1 MKRKLL
7 IMALAAVLCLLAA
20 VPALAADT
28 FAFAERS
35 IRVFE
40 DEEVALA
47 LRQEGKYAEGEI
59 TFSSDNA
66 RALTVSDDGTVTP
79 VAKGRAT
86 VTATLKQN
94 GKTVRRATVEIQVI
108 RRVTKVTLSRKSLT
122 VMEAGDPLLDG
133 VLTAAD
139 DMDLPVIVLPVSR
152 GVNLSASCTPEDAN
166 NRRVEYAS
174 SDVGIA
180 KVSKEGNLRGMEAGE
195 CVLTV
200 SSVQNPEIVELYR
213 VLVVEPV
220 KKISIEAPSKTMFA
234 GETME
239 LDAVCSPD
247 KASIRKVTWTSKRPS
262 VATVDENGV
271 VTGVAKGQ
279 ATIEATALDG
289 SKVTGSFTVNVQQEV
304 TSITLKQ
311 DNVTVATKRQ
321 VQVNASAQ
329 PAEANNR
336 QVSWES
342 SDESIATV
350 KAGTITGI
358 SPGTCYVTARSVSNP
373 SVSASLM
380 VTVYQPATKIS
391 FTTQNGISFH
401 KGTSQQ
407 LDWVIEPS
415 NTTNK
420 AVTFKSNAPKIA
432 TVDEYGVVTGIS
444 RGSATITV
452 TTADGSNKSANIK
465 VNVTQ
470 PVEGVNLPQYTYY
483 VPIGRGVNIKAAVQ
497 PSDANNQKVNWDI
510 ADPTIASVRSN
521 GTSTGKVTGN
531 WPGTTVVTTTTEEG
545 GFTASANVEVGDY
558 DNAVRLE
565 NLEIT
570 ADNKI
575 RIVLWNTSNYTI
587 TRVKFRV
594 LCYDTMNYPLIC
606 NTDGV
611 TNGFDGSYP
620 LTLNPGERTQHGR
633 FNFGNYRESGTLG
646 SVTLIIT
653 GFTFDNGQEWKISE
667 EYWVA
672 TQPAYS
678 RNMWTPTPTPVP
690 VPGSDGGANG

>member
-7 IMALAAVLCLLAA
+7 IVALAAVLCLLAA

-28 FAFAERS
+28 FVFTEKS
-35 IRVFE
+35 IRMFE
-40 DEEVALA
+40 DEEITLE
-47 LRQEGKYAEGEI
+47 LRQEGKYADGEI

-66 RALTVSDDGTVTP
+66 RAVTVSDNGTLTP

-86 VTATLKQN
+86 ITAALKQD
-94 GKTVRRATVEIQVI
+94 GKTVRRATIEVQVI
-108 RRVTKVTLSRKSLT
+108 RRVTKVTLSRKNLT
-122 VMEAGDPLLDG
+122 VVEQDDPILDG
-133 VLTAAD
+133 VLSTAD
-139 DMDLPVIVLPVSR
+139 GLPVIMLPASKSVQ
-152 GVNLSASCTPEDAN
+152 LSAACTPDDAN
-166 NRRVEYAS
+166 NRRVAYAT

-180 KVSKEGNLRGMEAGE
+180 KVSAEGSLRGVEAGE

-200 SSVQNPEIVELYR
+200 SSVQNPE
-213 VLVVEPV
+213 VVEEFRVVVVQPV
-220 KKISIEAPSKTMFA
+220 KKISIEAASKTLFA
-234 GETME
+234 GESME

-247 KASIRKVTWTSKRPS
+247 NATIRKVTWSSKRPG
-262 VATVDENGV
+262 VATVDANGV
-271 VTGVAKGQ
+271 VTGVSKGQ
-279 ATIEATALDG
+279 ATIEATAMDG
-289 SKVTGSFTVNVQQEV
+289 TKITGSFTVTVQQEV

-311 DNVTVATKRQ
+311 DAVNVAVKRQ

-336 QVSWES
+336 QVTWET
-342 SDESIATV
+342 SDSSIATV
-350 KAGTITGI
+350 KSGTITGVG
-358 SPGTCYVTARSVSNP
+358 PGTCYVTARSVSNP
-373 SVSASLM
+373 NVTASVM
-380 VTVYQPATKIS
+380 VTVYQPATKVS

-407 LDWVIEPS
+407 LDWVVEPS

-432 TVDEYGVVTGIS
+432 TVDEYGVVTGVS

-465 VNVTQ
+465 VNITQ

-483 VPIGRGVNIKAAVQ
+483 VPIGRGVNIKASVQ
-497 PSDANNQKVNWDI
+497 PSNANNQNVSWDI
-510 ADPTIASVRSN
+510 ADSSIASVRSN

-531 WPGTTVVTTTTEEG
+531 WPGTTVVTTTTEDG

-565 NLEIT
+565 NLEIS

-587 TRVKFRV
+587 TRVKFRIR
-594 LCYDTMNYPLIC
+594 CYDTMNYPLIC

-633 FNFGNYRESGTLG
+633 FNFGNYVESGTLG

-653 GFTFDNGQEWKISE
+653 GFTFDNGQEWNIPE

-678 RNMWTPTPTPVP
+678 RYMWTPTPTPVP
-690 VPGSDGGANG
+690 APGSDGGANG

>member
-7 IMALAAVLCLLAA
+7 IVALTAVLCLLAA
-20 VPALAADT
+20 VPAMAADT
-28 FAFAERS
+28 FVFTEKN
-35 IRVFE
+35 IRMFE
-40 DEEVALA
+40 DEEITLE
-47 LRQEGKYAEGEI
+47 LRQEGKYADGEI
-59 TFSSDNA
+59 AFSSDNA
-66 RALTVSDDGTVTP
+66 RAVTVSDNGTLTP

-86 VTATLKQN
+86 ITAALKQN
-94 GKTVRRATVEIQVI
+94 GKTVRRATIEVQVI
-108 RRVTKVTLSRKSLT
+108 RRVTKVTLSRKNLT
-122 VMEAGDPLLDG
+122 VIEQDDPILDG
-133 VLTAAD
+133 VLNTAD
-139 DMDLPVIVLPVSR
+139 GLPVIMLPAGKSVQ
-152 GVNLSASCTPEDAN
+152 LSASCTPDDAN
-166 NRRVEYAS
+166 NRRVAYAS

-180 KVSKEGNLRGMEAGE
+180 KVSAEGSLRGVEAGE
-195 CVLTV
+195 CILTV
-200 SSVQNPEIVELYR
+200 SSVQNPEITEEFR
-213 VLVVEPV
+213 VVVVQPV
-220 KKISIEAPSKTMFA
+220 KKITIEAPSKTVFA
-234 GETME
+234 GESME

-247 KASIRKVTWTSKRPS
+247 NATIRKVTWTSKRPGI
-262 VATVDENGV
+262 ATVDANGV
-271 VTGVAKGQ
+271 VTGVSKGQ
-279 ATIEATALDG
+279 AIIEAMATDG
-289 SKVTGSFTVNVQQEV
+289 TKVVGSFTVTVQQEV

-311 DNVTVATKRQ
+311 DAVNVAVKRQ

-336 QVSWES
+336 QVTWET
-342 SDESIATV
+342 SDPSIATV
-350 KAGTITGI
+350 KSGTITGI
-358 SPGTCYVTARSVSNP
+358 SPGSCYVTARSVSNP
-373 SVSASLM
+373 SVTASLM

-401 KGTSQQ
+401 KGTSRQ

-415 NTTNK
+415 NATNK

-432 TVDEYGVVTGIS
+432 TVDEYGVVTGIK

-465 VNVTQ
+465 VNITQ

-497 PSDANNQKVNWDI
+497 PSDANNQKVSWDI
-510 ADPTIASVRSN
+510 ADPSIASVRSN

-531 WPGTTVVTTTTEEG
+531 WPGTTVITTTTEDG
-545 GFTASANVEVGDY
+545 GFNASANVEVGDH

-565 NLEIT
+565 NLEIS

-653 GFTFDNGQEWKISE
+653 GFTFDNGQEWKIPE

-678 RNMWTPTPTPVP
+678 RYMWTPTPTPVP